1 MSMVTF
7 QIAENVTLINHFN
20 EDDTVTNT
28 LCLVVITRVDGN
40 IAAEV
45 REWCPI
51 FSDFLFPP
59 DGSLRKDGNYCA
71 LFSA

>member
-20 EDDTVTNT
+20 EDDTVTNA

-45 REWCPI
+45 RE
-51 FSDFLFPP
+51 
-59 DGSLRKDGNYCA
+59 
-71 LFSA
+71 

>member
-28 LCLVVITRVDGN
+28 LLCLVVITRVDGN

-45 REWCPI
+45 RE
-51 FSDFLFPP
+51 
-59 DGSLRKDGNYCA
+59 
-71 LFSA
+71 